1 MITTTIW
8 FEVFSTTKN
17 LSNKDDH
24 DNDDDNDY
32 VNDQFVH
39 LWFEVLSAAKNFSD
53 EDEFPRHCPSNQL
66 AHHLGEI
73 MTFHHKSVAIKITI
87 ITIVIPSIIL
97 STVVHPM
104 LNAHPFHGLVV
115 VLPQVVQCLTS
126 LQPLK
131 FALHLKP

>member
-1 MITTTIW
+1 MMTMMMSMRMLMITTTIW

-73 MTFHHKSVAIKITI
+73 MTFHNKSVAAEMTT
-87 ITIVIPSIIL
+87 ITIVAPIIIL
-97 STVVHPM
+97 STVVHHY
-104 LNAHPFHGLVV
+104 HPT
-115 VLPQVVQCLTS
+115 LTPSMDS
-126 LQPLK
+126 L
-131 FALHLKP
+131 